1 MYEVDLSLLVKC
13 SGNML
18 HYPGPVKSS
27 TPAHSAAALQ
37 DAGDFKV
44 RVPLIKLL
52 KTESSEWV
60 SKYARG
66 GSARKESAR
75 RMYIAVDALIGH
87 LASNG

>member
-1 MYEVDLSLLVKC
+1 M
-13 SGNML
+13 
-18 HYPGPVKSS
+18 
-27 TPAHSAAALQ
+27 
-37 DAGDFKV
+37 
-44 RVPLIKLL
+44 RVPLIKVL
-52 KTESSEWV
+52 KAEGLEWV